1 MKNWWAD
8 VELRKT
14 CKNFHCKYFGLYG
27 CTHPNVLQCQNA
39 SLYWP
44 WTVEEDKDYG
54 FRHAFSSG
62 AQQERS

>member
-8 VELRKT
+8 AELQET

-44 WTVEEDKDYG
+44 WTIEEEMDNGTGYVLG
-54 FRHAFSSG
+54 RST
-62 AQQERS
+62 QQKGN